1 MDTYITDFC
10 MIAGQVLF
18 MELVEYKKKM
28 WYLLEVK
35 TIAGEDE
42 MTVLTCLVPEELY
55 KGLHFRK
62 GSWVFV
68 TGSLRD
74 TVAYPR
80 GGEGCWI
87 EVKQIAHLKEERLKG
102 YYNSATFVCWFP
114 EETNFQVCLSQDH
127 FLWQRLYAET
137 VRPDADALM
146 GLYCLVPREIP
157 VNGPNDDDFVQIT
170 GALVMDETWSSG
182 IYVLVER
189 IDKPE
194 DIEKAVPF
202 LAGYEDE

>member
-1 MDTYITDFC
+1 
-10 MIAGQVLF
+10 
-18 MELVEYKKKM
+18 
-28 WYLLEVK
+28 
-35 TIAGEDE
+35 
-42 MTVLTCLVPEELY
+42 
-55 KGLHFRK
+55 
-62 GSWVFV
+62 
-68 TGSLRD
+68 
-74 TVAYPR
+74 
-80 GGEGCWI
+80 
-87 EVKQIAHLKEERLKG
+87 
-102 YYNSATFVCWFP
+102 
-114 EETNFQVCLSQDH
+114 
-127 FLWQRLYAET
+127 
-137 VRPDADALM
+137 M